1 MKVLYTIVKKQ
12 EELEQLKKENKALIK
27 RLESSHSVIEN
38 AAETIAEWFQEEEDR
53 GDVYLDLIAELAPNE
68 ELLMKLKNK

>member
-27 RLESSHSVIEN
+27 RLESSHSVIEY

>member
-38 AAETIAEWFQEEEDR
+38 AAETIAGWFQQEEDR